1 MKEHRLALADLAAGL
16 RFPVDEVHKITLP
29 TASRFRLVGMFF
41 DTSKCFLL
49 PVAIPGIR
57 RIAQLYGE
65 HPGAELLVVGHTDTS
80 GKIEYNQTLSLERAE
95 ALIAYLTDDVDAWD
109 AHFAADEEEK
119 RWGTREIQFMLRK
132 LPGQDIPFY
141 LGEAHGKPD
150 PSTDKAIRAFQ
161 QANGLKVDG
170 IAGPITR
177 KAVIRGYMSLDG
189 TTLPD
194 GIKATAHGCGENF
207 PAVETK
213 DGAKSPQDRRAEIFF
228 FDDGIE
234 PVPPGKTS
242 AKGSKEY
249 PQWVASVSET
259 LDLVFAGLPDGT
271 LDFDLPKQKQLVF
284 DPAPDAGL
292 DEGQAGPDEPILVA
306 ANDDAL
312 VVKLVEE
319 AREQNAKRS
328 QDDTETSAE
337 GDFIPFRM
345 VDKAQRPDIKLDH
358 GFLDDGNGNLDTG
371 KLREDTISD
380 RLSYL
385 KWHTKLEAAEL
396 LRPDLFQATQA
407 YRRFLDASGRDF
419 EFEYEEYALTDRGGK
434 RSVDSSV
441 EDAIAAAIELSD
453 TQKKPDFTMQTD
465 AIGVGSKNARFP
477 YPGTENW
484 QKAIGAHVIWLEA
497 QVKVEIKDDKRFF
510 KIDLQLRAEDRYNFN
525 PGAKDIATGIA
536 DAENGVFEVTGLG
549 KEFDSRSSL
558 KRHIEFTTGKDPVP
572 DFRKAPGDRR
582 VTTPR

>member
-1 MKEHRLALADLAAGL
+1 MKEHRLALGDLAAGL
-16 RFPVDEVHKITLP
+16 KFPVDEVHKITLLK
-29 TASRFRLVGMFF
+29 ASRFRLVGMFF

-57 RIAQLYGE
+57 RIAELYGE

-80 GKIEYNQTLSLERAE
+80 GKIDYNQTLSLERAE
-95 ALIAYLTDDVDAWD
+95 ALIAYLTDDVDAWV
-109 AHFAADEEEK
+109 AHFEAKDDAK
-119 RWGTREIQFMLRK
+119 RWGTREIQLMLRK
-132 LPGQDIPFY
+132 LPEKDIPFY

-150 PSTDKAIRAFQ
+150 EATDKAIRAFQ

-170 IAGPITR
+170 IAGPNTR
-177 KAVIRGYMSLDG
+177 EALIQGYMSLDG

-194 GIKATAHGCGENF
+194 GIKATAHGCGESF

-234 PVPPGKTS
+234 PAPPGKTS

-249 PQWVASVSET
+249 PQWVASVAET
-259 LDLVFAGLPDGT
+259 IDLVFASLPDGP

-284 DPAPDAGL
+284 EPAPDPGP
-292 DEGQAGPDEPILVA
+292 QGPDEPFLVA

-319 AREQNAKRS
+319 ARQQNANRGKDGTS
-328 QDDTETSAE
+328 SSAE

-345 VDKAQRPDIKLDH
+345 VDKAKRPEIRLDH
-358 GFLDDGNGNLDTG
+358 GFLDDGKGNLD
-371 KLREDTISD
+371 KSKMRKDTFSD

-385 KWHTKLEAAEL
+385 KWHTKLEAAEI
-396 LRPDLFQATQA
+396 LRPDLFEATQA
-407 YRRFLDASGRDF
+407 YRRFMDASGRAF
-419 EFEYEEYALTDRGGK
+419 EFDYEEFVLTDRGGK
-434 RSVDSSV
+434 RTVDSSV

-453 TQKKPDFTMQTD
+453 TQKKPDFIMQTD
-465 AIGVGSKNARFP
+465 AIGVGSKNPRFP

-484 QKAIGAHVIWLEA
+484 QKAIGAHVNWLEA
-497 QVKVEIKDDKRFF
+497 RVQVEIKDDKRLF
-510 KIDLQLRAEDRYNFN
+510 KIDLILRSEDRYNFN
-525 PGAKDIATGIA
+525 PDAKDIATGIA
-536 DAENGVFEVTGLG
+536 DAENGVFELTGLG
-549 KEFDSRSSL
+549 KEFDRTSIL
-558 KRHIEFTTGKDPVP
+558 KRRIEFSASKDPVP
-572 DFRKAPGDRR
+572 DLRKPPGDRR